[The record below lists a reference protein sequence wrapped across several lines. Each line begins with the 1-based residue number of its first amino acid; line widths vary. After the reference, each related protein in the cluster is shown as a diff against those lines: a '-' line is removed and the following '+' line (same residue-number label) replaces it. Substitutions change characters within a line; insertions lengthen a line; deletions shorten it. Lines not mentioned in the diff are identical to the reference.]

1 MKNCMIFLV
10 IFMITGLFNAHSQRV
25 VSPEIFHPDDRNQSP
40 YFRVQSDDPE
50 TDRLPLKKTSA
61 NVNIAG
67 VIADVTI
74 NQVYQ
79 NTGKNT
85 LEAIY
90 VFPASTRSAVYSM
103 KMKIGEREIIAVIQE
118 RDKARQNYEAAKA
131 NGQTASLLEQERPNV
146 FSMNVAN
153 ILPGDIIEVEMK
165 YTELLI
171 PESAI
176 YKFVFPAV
184 VGPRYAGD
192 SDRTNPQDDNWVSNP
207 YLKEG
212 KSPNY
217 SFDIEVNISAGLPI
231 RSLSSLSHNVTITY
245 QGKNKARIGLKNF
258 EIFQGGKDFILDYRL
273 SGDRIESGLILY
285 EGEMEN
291 FFLAMVQPPRRV
303 LREEIP
309 PREFIFIVDVSG
321 SMHGFPLDVSKQL
334 MKNLLNDLRPVDK
347 FNVLLFAGCSNLF
360 SKESVTAK
368 KENIAN
374 AISFINRQSGGG
386 GTELLSAL
394 KRAMTLLQTEGY
406 SRSFVIATDGYIRV
420 EKETFEFIDR
430 NLGKAN
436 FFTFGIGSSV
446 NRYLIEGMAHVGRG
460 KPFVVINEK
469 EAEKKAANFR
479 KYVSTPVLTNIAVHF
494 RGFNAYDI
502 EPVNVPDL
510 LAERPIV
517 LFGKWKGSRTGSIE
531 ITGTSGGKKYSKT
544 LKVSPVS
551 TSNKNLAIK
560 YLWAREKIRFLDDYQ
575 QVSGSD
581 NDIKEKV
588 TALGLKYNLLTKYT
602 SFIALDSEIRNENG
616 QLTTIKQPLP
626 LPDGVSNYAIGGIVK
641 KSAMFLRSSSGIKG
655 YNPAIQFSGEAMEVE
670 DEMVFSPDNDV
681 LPEFT
686 GGADGLKAF
695 IKKNLTISESLKK
708 AGLKGVVFVQFI
720 VDKYGNVKEI
730 KVIKGLHPDADH
742 EAIRLIKLT
751 NRKWKSGT
759 RNGKTVEMRMII
771 PVKF

>member
-1 MKNCMIFLV
+1 MILLV
-10 IFMITGLFNAHSQRV
+10 TLIIGLFNLNAQRA
-25 VSPEIFHPDDRNQSP
+25 VSPAIFPPDDQNQSP
-40 YFRVQSDDPE
+40 YFFVQSENPE
-50 TDRLPLKKTSA
+50 TDRLPLKKTFA

-118 RDKARQNYEAAKA
+118 REKARQNYEAAKA
-131 NGQTASLLEQERPNV
+131 NGQTVSLLEQERPNV
-146 FSMNVAN
+146 FRMNVAN

-192 SDRTNPQDDNWVSNP
+192 SDRTSPQDDYWVNNP

-212 KSPNY
+212 KSSNY

-231 RSLSSLSHNVTITY
+231 RSLSSLSHNVTVTY
-245 QGKNKARIGLKNF
+245 QGKNKAQIRLNDP
-258 EIFQGGKDFILDYRL
+258 ETFQGGKDFIVDYRL

-285 EGEMEN
+285 EGEIEN
-291 FFLAMVQPPRRV
+291 FFLAMVQPPKRV

-334 MKNLLNDLRPVDK
+334 MKNLLNDLRPDDR

-360 SKESVTAK
+360 SEESVPVN
-368 KENIAN
+368 KENIVN
-374 AISFINRQSGGG
+374 AIGFINKQSGGG

-394 KRAMTLLQTEGY
+394 KRAMTLPQTEGY

-420 EKETFEFIDR
+420 EKETFEFMDR
-430 NLGKAN
+430 NLGEAN

-460 KPFVVINEK
+460 KPFIVINEK
-469 EAEKKAANFR
+469 EAEKKAAGFR
-479 KYVSTPVLTNIAVHF
+479 KYVSTPVLTNIEISYN
-494 RGFNAYDI
+494 GFNAYDI
-502 EPVNVPDL
+502 EPLNVPDL
-510 LAERPIV
+510 LAERPVI

-551 TSNKNLAIK
+551 SSNKNSAIK

-581 NDIKEKV
+581 DDIKEKV

-616 QLTTIKQPLP
+616 KVTTIKQPLP
-626 LPDGVSNYAIGGIVK
+626 LPDGVTNYAIGGIAK
-641 KSAMFLRSSSGIKG
+641 KSAMFLRGSSGIKG
-655 YNPAIQFSGEAMEVE
+655 YNPALQVSGEAMEVE
-670 DEMVFSPDNDV
+670 DEMAYSPAV
-681 LPEFT
+681 EVKPEYK
-686 GGADGLKAF
+686 GGVNELKAF
-695 IKKNLTISESLKK
+695 FKKNIVFSESLKK
-708 AGLKGVVFVQFI
+708 AGIRGVVFVQFI
-720 VDKYGNVKEI
+720 VDKYGYVKEI
-730 KVIKGLHPDADH
+730 KVIKGLHPDADR

-751 NRKWKSGT
+751 NGKWKPGT
-759 RNGKTVEMRMII
+759 RNGKAVEMQMII

>member
-1 MKNCMIFLV
+1 MIFLV
-10 IFMITGLFNAHSQRV
+10 IFMITGLLNAYSQRI
-25 VSPEIFHPDDRNQSP
+25 VSPGIRNPEERNQSP
-40 YFRVQSDDPE
+40 YFWVQSEDPE

-79 NTGKNT
+79 NTGNNT

-103 KMKIGEREIIAVIQE
+103 KMKIGEREIVAVIQE
-118 RDKARQNYEAAKA
+118 SEKARQNYEAAKA

-146 FSMNVAN
+146 FKMNVAN
-153 ILPGDIIEVEMK
+153 ILPGDVIGVEMK

-176 YKFVFPAV
+176 YEFVFPTV

-192 SDRTNPQDDNWVSNP
+192 SDCTNPQENNWVSNP
-207 YLKEG
+207 YLEDG
-212 KSPNY
+212 TSPNY

-231 RSLSSLSHNVTITY
+231 QFLSSLSHDVTVTY
-245 QGKNKARIGLKNF
+245 QGKNKAQIRLKNP
-258 EIFQGGKDFILDYRL
+258 ETFQGDKDFILDYRL

-285 EGEMEN
+285 KGEKEN
-291 FFLAMVQPPRRV
+291 FFLAMVQPPKRV

-334 MKNLLNDLRPVDK
+334 MKNLLNDLKPEDR

-360 SKESVTAK
+360 SEESVPAK
-368 KENIAN
+368 EENIAN
-374 AISFINRQSGGG
+374 AINFINKQSGGG

-394 KRAMTLLQTEGY
+394 KRAMTLPQTEGY
-406 SRSFVIATDGYIRV
+406 SRSFVIATDGYICV
-420 EKETFEFIDR
+420 EKETFEFMDR
-430 NLGKAN
+430 NLGEAN

-446 NRYLIEGMAHVGRG
+446 NRYLIEGMAHIGRG

-469 EAEKKAANFR
+469 EAEKKAAGFR
-479 KYVSTPVLTNIAVHF
+479 KYISTPVLTNIEVSF
-494 RGFNAYDI
+494 NGFNAYDI
-502 EPVNVPDL
+502 EPLNVPDL
-510 LAERPIV
+510 LAERPVV
-517 LFGKWKGSRTGSIE
+517 LFGKWKGSPMGSIE
-531 ITGTSGGKKYSKT
+531 VKGTSGGKKYNET
-544 LKVSPVS
+544 LKVSSVIP
-551 TSNKNLAIK
+551 SNENSAIK
-560 YLWAREKIRFLDDYQ
+560 YLWAREKIRLLDDYQ

-581 NDIKEKV
+581 EDIKEKV

-602 SFIALDSEIRNENG
+602 SFIALDSEIRNKNG
-616 QLTTIKQPLP
+616 QITTIKQPLP
-626 LPDGVSNYAIGGIVK
+626 LPDGVSNYAVGGVAK
-641 KSAMFLRSSSGIKG
+641 KSFVYSGGSVKEKR
-655 YNPAIQFSGEAMEVE
+655 YDMAIQVSAEAMEVE
-670 DEMVFSPDNDV
+670 DEMIYAPVVEVKPEYKGGDN
-681 LPEFT
+681 E
-686 GGADGLKAF
+686 LKAF
-695 IKKNLTISESLKK
+695 FKKNLIFPESLKK
-708 AGLKGVVFVQFI
+708 AGIKGFVFVQFI

-730 KVIKGLHPDADH
+730 KVIKGLHPDADR

-751 NRKWKSGT
+751 NGKWNPGT
-759 RNGKTVEMRMII
+759 RNGNTAEMQMII

>member
-1 MKNCMIFLV
+1 
-10 IFMITGLFNAHSQRV
+10 MITGLFNAYSQRI
-25 VSPEIFHPDDRNQSP
+25 VSPGILNPEERNQSP
-40 YFRVQSDDPE
+40 YFWVQSEDTE

-79 NTGKNT
+79 NTGENT

-118 RDKARQNYEAAKA
+118 SEKARQNYEAAKA

-146 FSMNVAN
+146 FKMNVAN
-153 ILPGDIIEVEMK
+153 ILPGDVIEVEMK

-171 PESAI
+171 PESAV
-176 YKFVFPAV
+176 YEFVFPTV

-192 SDRTNPQDDNWVSNP
+192 SDRTNPQEDNWVSNP

-231 RSLSSLSHNVTITY
+231 RFLSSLSHDVTITY
-245 QGKNKARIGLKNF
+245 QSKNKARIGLKNP
-258 EIFQGGKDFILDYRL
+258 ETFQGNKDFILDYRL
-273 SGDRIESGLILY
+273 SGNRIESGLILY
-285 EGEMEN
+285 EGETEN
-291 FFLAMVQPPRRV
+291 FFLAMIQPPKRV

-309 PREFIFIVDVSG
+309 PREYIFIVDVSG

-334 MKNLLNDLRPVDK
+334 MKNLLNDLRPNDR

-360 SKESVTAK
+360 SEESVPAK
-368 KENIAN
+368 EENIVN
-374 AISFINRQSGGG
+374 AIHFINKQSGGG

-394 KRAMTLLQTEGY
+394 KRAMTLPQTEDY

-420 EKETFEFIDR
+420 EKETFEFMDR
-430 NLGKAN
+430 NIGEAN

-469 EAEKKAANFR
+469 EAKKKAAGFR
-479 KYVSTPVLTNIAVHF
+479 KYISTPVLTNIEVSF
-494 RGFNAYDI
+494 NGFKAYDI
-502 EPVNVPDL
+502 EPLNVPDL
-510 LAERPIV
+510 LAERPVV
-517 LFGKWKGSRTGSIE
+517 LFGKWKGSQMGSIE
-531 ITGTSGGKKYSKT
+531 VKGTSGGKKYNEI
-544 LKVSPVS
+544 LKVSSVIP
-551 TSNKNLAIK
+551 SNENSAIK

-575 QVSGSD
+575 QVSSLD
-581 NDIKEKV
+581 KEIKEKV

-616 QLTTIKQPLP
+616 QITTIKQPLP
-626 LPDGVSNYAIGGIVK
+626 LPDGVSNYAVGGIGQ
-641 KSAMFLRSSSGIKG
+641 KSLMFSRGSSKTKRYNQAIK
-655 YNPAIQFSGEAMEVE
+655 ISGEAMEVE
-670 DEMVFSPDNDV
+670 DEMFYAPSVEVKPEYKGGVNELNAFFKMNLVFP
-681 LPEFT
+681 
-686 GGADGLKAF
+686 
-695 IKKNLTISESLKK
+695 ESLKK
-708 AGLKGVVFVQFI
+708 AGIKGVVFVQFI

-730 KVIKGLHPDADH
+730 EVIKGLHPDADR
-742 EAIRLIKLT
+742 EAVRLIKLT
-751 NRKWKSGT
+751 NGKWKPGT
-759 RNGKTVEMRMII
+759 RNGNAAEMQMII

>member
-1 MKNCMIFLV
+1 
-10 IFMITGLFNAHSQRV
+10 MITGLLNAYSQRI
-25 VSPEIFHPDDRNQSP
+25 VSPGILNPEERNQSP
-40 YFRVQSDDPE
+40 YFWVQSEDTE

-79 NTGKNT
+79 NTGENT

-118 RDKARQNYEAAKA
+118 SEKARQNYEAAKA

-146 FSMNVAN
+146 FKMNVAN
-153 ILPGDIIEVEMK
+153 ILPGDVIEVEMK

-171 PESAI
+171 PESAV
-176 YKFVFPAV
+176 YEFVFPTV

-192 SDRTNPQDDNWVSNP
+192 SDRTNPQEDNWVSNP

-217 SFDIEVNISAGLPI
+217 SFDIEVNISAGLAI
-231 RSLSSLSHNVTITY
+231 QFLSSLSHDVTITY
-245 QGKNKARIGLKNF
+245 QGKNKAWIELKNP
-258 EIFQGGKDFILDYRL
+258 ETFQGDKDFILDYRL
-273 SGDRIESGLILY
+273 SGDRIESGLILHK
-285 EGEMEN
+285 GETEN
-291 FFLAMVQPPRRV
+291 FFLAMIQPPKRV

-334 MKNLLNDLRPVDK
+334 MKNLLNDLRPNDR

-360 SKESVTAK
+360 SEESVPAK
-368 KENIAN
+368 EENIVN
-374 AISFINRQSGGG
+374 AIHFINKQSGGG

-394 KRAMTLLQTEGY
+394 KRAMTLPQTEDY

-420 EKETFEFIDR
+420 EKETFEFMDR
-430 NLGKAN
+430 NIGEAN

-469 EAEKKAANFR
+469 EAKKKAAGFR
-479 KYVSTPVLTNIAVHF
+479 KYISTPVLTNIEVSF
-494 RGFNAYDI
+494 NGFKAYDI
-502 EPVNVPDL
+502 EPLNVPDL
-510 LAERPIV
+510 LAERPVV
-517 LFGKWKGSRTGSIE
+517 LFGKWKGSQMGSIE
-531 ITGTSGGKKYSKT
+531 VKGTSGGKKYNEI
-544 LKVSPVS
+544 LKVSSVIP
-551 TSNKNLAIK
+551 SNENSAIK

-575 QVSGSD
+575 QVSSLD
-581 NDIKEKV
+581 KEIKEKV

-616 QLTTIKQPLP
+616 QITTIKQPLP
-626 LPDGVSNYAIGGIVK
+626 LPDGVSNYAVGGIGQ
-641 KSAMFLRSSSGIKG
+641 KSLMFSRGSSKTKRYNQAIK
-655 YNPAIQFSGEAMEVE
+655 ISGEAMEVE
-670 DEMVFSPDNDV
+670 DEMFYAPSVEVKPEYKGGVNELNAFFKMNLVFP
-681 LPEFT
+681 
-686 GGADGLKAF
+686 
-695 IKKNLTISESLKK
+695 ESLKK
-708 AGLKGVVFVQFI
+708 AGIKGVVFVQFI

-730 KVIKGLHPDADH
+730 KVIKGLHPDADR
-742 EAIRLIKLT
+742 EAVRLIKLT
-751 NRKWKSGT
+751 NGKWKPGT
-759 RNGKTVEMRMII
+759 RNGNAEEMQMII
-771 PVKF
+771 PVRF